1 MIYIL
6 LYHICTNCFPPNMY
20 NNIQTFSELV
30 VQTLG
35 MHRSV
40 RLRHGGEIFEVH
52 TVRKTKRWSGG

>member
-1 MIYIL
+1 
-6 LYHICTNCFPPNMY
+6 MY